1 MLLLANFHLLSE
13 GVLFENFFISEK
25 MKRLHYDM
33 FYGSIHFW
41 RNTQQAEIDFLEINE
56 GKINIY
62 EIKYNPKRKVIFT
75 KSFTEKYRPENMFVV
90 NKDNFWEFI

>member
-25 MKRLHYDM
+25 MKRLHYDQ
-33 FYGSIHFW
+33 FYGSTHFC
-41 RNTQQAEIDFLEINE
+41 RNTQQVEINFFEINE

-62 EIKYNPKRKVIFT
+62 EIKNIILKGK
-75 KSFTEKYRPENMFVV
+75 KYLLNLLQKNIVL
-90 NKDNFWEFI
+90 KICL